1 MDPESRT
8 YQGYYSISQSDQQGL
23 PMKVRKATA
32 KDVPE
37 IIECSKE
44 FHTCGTA
51 LFNENERKLFK
62 FKKNH
67 ISILKKF
74 LEKWIRSRN
83 ARVFVA
89 EVDKEIIGFMIMTTN
104 KLASVYEHRKEI
116 HIEGIFI
123 RELFRKKGI
132 GKMFIKEAERWAKE
146 KGIYSL
152 GLTVLVRN
160 KNAFSAYKKLGFFAH
175 NYKMSKIV
183 K

>member
-1 MDPESRT
+1 
-8 YQGYYSISQSDQQGL
+8 
-23 PMKVRKATA
+23 MKLAIRIRKATA
-32 KDVPE
+32 KDIPD

-44 FHTCGTA
+44 FHTCGSA

-67 ISILKKF
+67 ISILKKL

-89 EVDKEIIGFMIMTTN
+89 EADGKIIGYILATTN
-104 KLASVYEHRKEI
+104 KLASVYEHGHEI

-123 RELFRKKGI
+123 RELFRKKGV
-132 GKMFIKEAERWAKE
+132 GKMLLREAEIWAKE

-175 NYKMSKIV
+175 NYKMSKIIG
-183 K
+183 KGSK